1 MPTPATCSSASPC
14 LVLAPRLLRSQ
25 PQRTG
30 LSPRGRPGAWLARD
44 RALVRWQACS
54 TRLWAVDQQPHQP
67 PPRRVLVCALMTAA
81 SHGRVP
87 RGHTRS
93 LNGQPDRVTACNL
106 QVRGAPPG
114 VSAKSA
120 AKPVRVCVRRWWV
133 AGGGRGRTLPT
144 APRSPRPWRCRRCAW
159 ASELLLPEN
168 RMCSDSPCCG
178 GWRSSKLARRSLA
191 GRHPVEAQYRGYPR
205 PSTSQLALSV
215 VPAAA
220 TAARWR
226 GGRDRTRKLHGP
238 GTLQQGRGA
247 GVHALRCAM
256 AHHLQAL
263 RSRACGS

>member
-133 AGGGRGRTLPT
+133 AGGKGG
-144 APRSPRPWRCRRCAW
+144 ARCRQHHDPRARGDVGGAPGHQNFCCQKIECA
-159 ASELLLPEN
+159 L
-168 RMCSDSPCCG
+168 
-178 GWRSSKLARRSLA
+178 
-191 GRHPVEAQYRGYPR
+191 
-205 PSTSQLALSV
+205 T
-215 VPAAA
+215 VPAAVVGGPQS
-220 TAARWR
+220 WR
-226 GGRDRTRKLHGP
+226 D
-238 GTLQQGRGA
+238 A
-247 GVHALRCAM
+247 GVNI
-256 AHHLQAL
+256 
-263 RSRACGS
+263 